1 LVAKPDLGSGV
12 ARRESSS
19 LSGVTTFIMNKQRVC
34 AIIGSY
40 TKTHLDTALL
50 SLTIEGIKRRGYKT
64 CLATH
69 APVSHEL
76 QKSVD
81 YFIYTD
87 ENQILNPE
95 FEQIAGFYYNG
106 SNFYFRSNYSN
117 TSGAHSFAILMN
129 IKNSLWLMEKKG
141 FTHFIYFE
149 SDSFLNQKD
158 HEKLEEA
165 LSDKM
170 LDLDYWFMNETYNL
184 GDQIFP
190 VTSIFSGRI
199 EYFSK
204 NTDQIFSPDGYLDFL
219 SSGGNCTLES
229 FFLKLINTYPGNGTI
244 EKNRPRDF
252 FSSEWIGISS
262 GGNIALPGY
271 DNLILDLVD
280 VVRDY
285 HSNDSFFLV
294 FPFINSGEN
303 VGVKVYLDG
312 VLNHTREVIP
322 NGIFHYFKFNFEKS
336 STIKVEFHYLGSVRY
351 VIEKSVDSIRS
362 NQHSYFKFK

>member
-1 LVAKPDLGSGV
+1 
-12 ARRESSS
+12 
-19 LSGVTTFIMNKQRVC
+19 MNKEKVC

-87 ENQILNPE
+87 ENQILNPG
-95 FEQIAGFYYNG
+95 FESMAGYYFDG
-106 SNFYFRSNYSN
+106 SNFYFRTNYSN
-117 TSGAHSFAILMN
+117 KGGTHSFAILMN

-149 SDSFLNQKD
+149 TDSFLNQKD
-158 HEKLEEA
+158 HEKIEEI
-165 LSDKM
+165 LSDKI
-170 LDLDYWFMNETYNL
+170 LDLDYWFMNETHNL
-184 GDQIFP
+184 GEQIFP
-190 VTSIFSGRI
+190 VTSLFSGRI

-204 NTDQIFSPDGYLDFL
+204 NTDQIFSPDSYLDFL
-219 SSGGNCTLES
+219 SSAGNCTLES
-229 FFLKLINTYPGNGTI
+229 FFLRLINEYPGNGII
-244 EKNRPRDF
+244 EKTKPREI
-252 FSSEWIGISS
+252 FSSEWVGISG
-262 GGNIALPGY
+262 GGNIGLPGY
-271 DNLILDLVD
+271 DNLILDSVD
-280 VVRDY
+280 IVRDY
-285 HSNDSFFLV
+285 YSNDSFFLA
-294 FPFINSGEN
+294 FPRIDSEQK
-303 VGVKVYLDG
+303 VGIKVYLDG
-312 VLNHTREVIP
+312 ILRHTREITP

-336 STIKVEFHYLGSVRY
+336 STIKAEFYYSGSICH